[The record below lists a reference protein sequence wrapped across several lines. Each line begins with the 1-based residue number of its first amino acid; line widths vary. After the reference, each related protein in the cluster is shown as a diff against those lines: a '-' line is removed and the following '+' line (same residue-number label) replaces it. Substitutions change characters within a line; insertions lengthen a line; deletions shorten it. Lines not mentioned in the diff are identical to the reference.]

1 MIINFNKKLFNKK
14 YIENIEKAYEEA
26 LKVLKIKCHDLEVNI
41 KFVSKSEIKELNTK
55 FRNNESV
62 TDVLSFPNL
71 LEVGKKD
78 MQLITQNLSKQNF
91 KSEINPE
98 TNMIF
103 LGDICIC
110 KAIVYKHSKLYGT
123 TKMREMV
130 YMAVHGLL
138 HLLGF
143 DHMKDEDKIVMREAE
158 EKIMKKVNLE
168 RV

>member
-55 FRNNESV
+55 FRNNENV

-103 LGDICIC
+103 LGDI
-110 KAIVYKHSKLYGT
+110 VHKHSKLYGT